1 MKKTRRFDVQAAK
14 DLLLGIFYMD
24 KADSEGLYDVDMFLC
39 AVRSAPEWNNYIIDS
54 EAQVNFLCGLIEF
67 VRAPDPYEWFGA
79 AGLSI
84 INAELMDWAQV
95 AFKQKA

>member
-24 KADSEGLYDVDMFLC
+24 KADSEGLYDVDMFVF
-39 AVRSAPEWNNYIIDS
+39 AVEHAPEWNNFRLDFES
-54 EAQVNFLCGLIEF
+54 QVNFLCGLMEF

-84 INAELMDWAQV
+84 ITAELMDWAHRLTRE
-95 AFKQKA
+95 A